1 MRTSLLLCLL
11 LAALSVADAPTA
23 RMLSIARQEWEYFGR
38 QTILGARI
46 VQEGH
51 KESEDV
57 YSDRVALY
65 WKEGVNLTWTGKDT
79 HEPWSAAFISY
90 VMRKAGLGDRFE
102 YSDWHAHYIRHAI
115 RARREQDPRYAFWAY
130 RLSERAPQVGD
141 IVCYAREEGID
152 FDRQREVYKS
162 HGDLVVAVR
171 PAEIDVI
178 GGNVQDSVSLK
189 TLATDAEG
197 KLIDQNQ
204 RWFAVLANRL
214 TR

>member
-1 MRTSLLLCLL
+1 MRTRLLLCLL
-11 LAALSVADAPTA
+11 LVALGQADTPTG
-23 RMLSIARQEWEYFGR
+23 RMLAIAHQEWEYFGR
-38 QTILGARI
+38 QTIVAGKI

-65 WKEGVNLTWTGKDT
+65 WKEGVNLNWTGKDT
-79 HEPWSAAFISY
+79 QEPWSAAFISY

-102 YSDWHAHYIRHAI
+102 YSEWHAHYIRRAI
-115 RARREQDPRYAFWAY
+115 RARNNQDPRYAFWAY
-130 RLSERAPQVGD
+130 RLSERAPRVGD

-171 PAEIDVI
+171 PGEIDVI

-197 KLIDQNQ
+197 KLVDQSQ

-214 TR
+214 SR